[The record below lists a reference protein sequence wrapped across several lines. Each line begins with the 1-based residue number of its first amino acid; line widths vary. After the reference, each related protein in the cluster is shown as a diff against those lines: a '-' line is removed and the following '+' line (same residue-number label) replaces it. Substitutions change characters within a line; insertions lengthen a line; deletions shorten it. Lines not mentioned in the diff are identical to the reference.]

1 MTSEFILSKPFWNVA
16 NTLVLPVLSDDNGDG
31 IPKLRSL
38 VSLSLP
44 ITIFLDS
51 ILGEPPS
58 PASSPGPS
66 GRSGGSRSLGEDQL
80 NIFRSI
86 EDSLASLG
94 VDGRSCLLRLIC
106 ELQGNAFGRYTV
118 VGELLTLLF
127 TPKRGMNDFLHD
139 YIEAEDAGREG
150 SDCTSRYH
158 TCPFSFTGTLEK
170 YRRYMQSVSSIED
183 KPEGAEDHKPFA
195 NSIGNDHFA
204 LPKVVVN

>member
-86 EDSLASLG
+86 EDSW
-94 VDGRSCLLRLIC
+94 
-106 ELQGNAFGRYTV
+106 LQGSIVTV
-118 VGELLTLLF
+118 
-127 TPKRGMNDFLHD
+127 P
-139 YIEAEDAGREG
+139 
-150 SDCTSRYH
+150 
-158 TCPFSFTGTLEK
+158 LEK
-170 YRRYMQSVSSIED
+170 SVSSIED

>member
-58 PASSPGPS
+58 AA
-66 GRSGGSRSLGEDQL
+66 GGSRSLGEDQL
-80 NIFRSI
+80 NIFHSI

-106 ELQGNAFGRYTV
+106 ELQGNAIGRYTV

-127 TPKRGMNDFLHD
+127 TPKRGINDFLHD
-139 YIEAEDAGREG
+139 YIEAEDAGRDG
-150 SDCTSRYH
+150 GDCASRYQA
-158 TCPFSFTGTLEK
+158 CPFSLTGTLER
-170 YRRYMQSVSSIED
+170 YRRYMESVSSIED
-183 KPEGAEDHKPFA
+183 KPAEDHRPFA
-195 NSIGNDHFA
+195 NTIGDEHFA